1 MAQTKRIMI
10 SLPDQLLREID
21 AVVERDSLNRS
32 EFIRQAMLEYLAER
46 RRMDLRRKMREGYLR
61 MAQLNRELAEES
73 FAAGQEA
80 LVAYESYLVE
90 GDRLDDKKG

>member
-10 SLPDQLLREID
+10 SLPGQLLREID
-21 AVVERDSLNRS
+21 AMVERDSVNRS

-46 RRMDLRRKMREGYLR
+46 RRMDLRRKMREGYLK

-73 FAAGQEA
+73 FAASQEA
-80 LVAYESYLVE
+80 LVTYESYLVE